1 MKLKNIFIAGLI
13 LLTISRLLM
22 NQGFHFLQA
31 QQPVDFA
38 HWFMLIGVLLLI
50 PASRVF
56 PKSRFNTVAT
66 PMIIAGIAAHI
77 GMCAID
83 FIFWSFGDNY
93 QGRDELLSHLINTP
107 VIWLPFMVIGPSL
120 LYIGLGTQAM
130 YFFKSRPLSAILAIG
145 GSMLIGLGQFM
156 FQNGI
161 IIISGYIL
169 FSIGLIFLIHRKAQ
183 PPKLATATF

>member
-1 MKLKNIFIAGLI
+1 MNLKYIFVFGLI
-13 LLTISRLLM
+13 LLTFSRLLM

-50 PASRVF
+50 PAAQLF
-56 PKSRFNTVAT
+56 PQSRFNNIAT

-83 FIFWSFGDNY
+83 FVFWSYGDNY
-93 QGRDELLSHLINTP
+93 QGRDELLGHLINTP
-107 VIWLPFMVIGPSL
+107 VIWYPFMVIGPSL

-130 YFFKSRPLSAILAIG
+130 YFLKSRPLSAILAIS

-156 FQNGI
+156 FQNGHLVLL
-161 IIISGYIL
+161 GYLL
-169 FSIGLIFLIHRKAQ
+169 FSIGLTALLQKKA
-183 PPKLATATF
+183 PKLQLSQV